1 MTFENYGKIW
11 HIVHVIPYEVINH
24 VMLVE
29 VFGKIIN
36 QQFNAE
42 HLLSYIS

>member
-11 HIVHVIPYEVINH
+11 HIDHVVPYEVTNH

-42 HLLSYIS
+42 HLLSFIS